1 LGGAVPAN
9 HEDYNQLL
17 ALFVEHGLASYINS
31 TRVLVALLSEGG
43 KLLTWN
49 PAFDSIKQTLPDAA
63 LLRNFL
69 SLSSRTVFDLLL
81 SDVTHNRIKTQG
93 ELDLGQG
100 NRLSGYTC
108 FLYPIP
114 DGRVLFVAEPTHAIL
129 DLENVSDELQK
140 TKQKLERKETELQA
154 VLAQAHEVSHTD
166 ALTFLPNRRQIMV
179 DLQNAVTF
187 SDRYGTPLTI
197 SMLDIDHFKIIN
209 DTYGHTAGDEVLRSL
224 AGKLRQQIRHPDTMG
239 RYGGEEFLIVL
250 PHSTL
255 KSAGEQAE
263 RLCEQA
269 RSLEIAVGNET
280 LSVTVSLGIA
290 QYRIQKE
297 DWQAFLSRADRA
309 LYQAKIKGRNQWV
322 VDE

>member
-1 LGGAVPAN
+1 MPAN
-9 HEDYNQLL
+9 HEEHSSF
-17 ALFVEHGLASYINS
+17 ASLFAEYGLESYLNS
-31 TRVLVALLSEGG
+31 TRSLVVLLSEGG
-43 KLLTWN
+43 KLIAWN
-49 PAFDSIKQTLPDAA
+49 PAFDSIKRALHDAS

-81 SDVTHNRIKTQG
+81 SNVTHDRIMTQG

-100 NRLSGYTC
+100 NRLNGYTC
-108 FLYPIP
+108 FLYPVP
-114 DGRVLFVAEPTHAIL
+114 DGRVLFVAEPTHAIS
-129 DLENVSDELQK
+129 DLETVSTELQR

-197 SMLDIDHFKIIN
+197 SMLDIDLFKNIN
-209 DTYGHTAGDEVLRSL
+209 DTHGHAAGDEVLRGL
-224 AGKLRQQIRHPDTMG
+224 AGKLRQQIRHPDTIG

-250 PHSTL
+250 PHSTVR
-255 KSAGEQAE
+255 SAVEQAQ
-263 RLCEQA
+263 RLCEQI
-269 RSLEIAVGNET
+269 RSLSIPIDDQT
-280 LSVTVSLGIA
+280 LSVTISIGIA
-290 QYRIQKE
+290 QYKIQKE

-309 LYQAKIKGRNQWV
+309 LYQAKSNGRDQWV